1 MGLLPQGRA
10 NDRNPVRRHL
20 VGLVRNPGI
29 RMVRDLAL
37 LSLGQVG
44 AQVLGFATFAFLARA
59 LGPAGYG
66 TLEYGLALA
75 AFTAAFVDFGLG
87 AIAVRAH
94 ARDPGALARFAA
106 ILPVLRLLIGLITV
120 PAMITFVF
128 LSAPDG
134 PDGQAARVLVLFFGA
149 AVLMQAWRQEWLLQA
164 TERMDRAAL
173 AQILRTG
180 NFAAL
185 VFLLVRGPE
194 DLILVGAIEV
204 ASVAL
209 WIGFYLWSQVRA
221 GLSLR
226 LSAPRAEL
234 GRLLREAAPLGANA
248 VLWGVTLYLPQ
259 ILLAS
264 LAGMEQAAWFAAA
277 QRLVASLLAFTYL
290 YHFNLYPAL
299 TRRFAEGTAAMVQLS
314 GASMR
319 VLAWALFPP
328 AMLTSVY
335 AADLTALLF
344 GAPFAASGPALA
356 ILIWSVPVHFLSG
369 HARWG
374 LTAAGQNGAVLVSAL
389 SGVAVFALAGPILV
403 GAFGSA
409 GAAATV
415 TAQVLAIWAGAEVMA
430 RRHGIAL
437 PVLSVVPRP
446 LVAAALAGAVVAAV
460 FPHAPLIGMPV
471 GLALCAALG
480 LMFDRRLLPDIRH
493 LAYAKRDHAL
503 Q

>member
-1 MGLLPQGRA
+1 MGLSPQGSRS
-10 NDRNPVRRHL
+10 DQNPVKRHL
-20 VGLVRNPGI
+20 VGLVKNPGI
-29 RMVRDLAL
+29 GMVRDLAM

-44 AQVLGFATFAFLARA
+44 AQVLGFATFAWLARA

-66 TLEYGLALA
+66 TLEYVMALA

-94 ARDPGALARFAA
+94 AQEPGALARFAA
-106 ILPVLRLLIGLITV
+106 ILPVLRLLIGLLTV
-120 PAMITFVF
+120 PAMIVFVF
-128 LSAPDG
+128 LAAPEG
-134 PDGQAARVLVLFFGA
+134 PDGDTARKLVLFFGL

-173 AQILRTG
+173 AQMLKTG
-180 NFAAL
+180 SFAAL
-185 VFLLVRGPE
+185 VFLLVGGPE

-204 ASVAL
+204 ASVAI
-209 WIGFYLWSQVRA
+209 WIGFYLSSQVRA
-221 GLSLR
+221 GISLR
-226 LSAPRAEL
+226 LSAPLADL

-248 VLWGVTLYLPQ
+248 VLWGVTLYLPL
-259 ILLAS
+259 ILLGS
-264 LAGMEQAAWFAAA
+264 LAGVEQAAWFAAA
-277 QRLVASLLAFTYL
+277 QRLVAALLAFTYL
-290 YHFNLYPAL
+290 YHFNLYPAM
-299 TRRFAEGTAAMVQLS
+299 TRRFAEGPAALVQVS

-319 VLAWALFPP
+319 VLAWAMFIP

-374 LTAAGQNGAVLVSAL
+374 LTAAGQNGAVLISAL
-389 SGVAVFALAGPILV
+389 AGVAVFALAGPVLV

-415 TAQVLAIWAGAEVMA
+415 TAQVLAIWAGADFMA

-437 PVLSVVPRP
+437 PFVSIVALP
-446 LVAAALAGAVVAAV
+446 LAASAVVGGVVSVV
-460 FPHAPLIGMPV
+460 FPHSPLAGMPA
-471 GLALCAALG
+471 GLVLGAALG
-480 LMFDRRLLPDIRH
+480 LLLDRRLLTDLRH

-503 Q
+503 K

>member
-1 MGLLPQGRA
+1 MGLASKGGGE
-10 NDRNPVRRHL
+10 DRNPVRRHL
-20 VGLVRNPGI
+20 VGLVKNPGI
-29 RMVRDLAL
+29 RMVRDLLL

-44 AQVLGFATFAFLARA
+44 AQVLGFATFAWLARA
-59 LGPAGYG
+59 LGPTGYG
-66 TLEYGLALA
+66 TLEYVLALA
-75 AFTAAFVDFGLG
+75 AFTAAFVDFGIG

-94 ARDPGALARFAA
+94 AREPGALARFAA
-106 ILPVLRLLIGLITV
+106 IVPVLRLLIGLLTV
-120 PAMITFVF
+120 PAMIGFVF
-128 LSAPDG
+128 LVAPGG
-134 PDGQAARVLVLFFGA
+134 PDGEAARVLVLLFGA

-164 TERMDRAAL
+164 TERMDRAAM

-180 NFAAL
+180 SFAAL
-185 VFLLVRGPE
+185 VFLLVAGPQ

-221 GLSLR
+221 GISLR

-234 GRLLREAAPLGANA
+234 GRLLREAGPLGANA

-259 ILLAS
+259 ILLGS
-264 LAGMEQAAWFAAA
+264 LAGLEEAAWFAAA

-290 YHFNLYPAL
+290 YHFNLYPAMA
-299 TRRFAEGTAAMVQLS
+299 RRFAKGTAAMVELS
-314 GASMR
+314 GASMS
-319 VLAWALFPP
+319 VLAWALFTP

-389 SGVAVFALAGPILV
+389 AGVAVFALAGPVLV
-403 GAFGSA
+403 GAFGAA

-415 TAQVLAIWAGAEVMA
+415 TAQVLAIWAGADLMA

-437 PVLSVVPRP
+437 PFLAVVPLP
-446 LVAAALAGAVVAAV
+446 LAAAALSGGVAVAIFPHSPLVGMPAGLAVAAV
-460 FPHAPLIGMPV
+460 
-471 GLALCAALG
+471 LG
-480 LMFDRRLLPDIRH
+480 LVLDRRLLPNLRR
-493 LAYAKRDHAL
+493 LAYAKHD
-503 Q
+503 QP

>member
-1 MGLLPQGRA
+1 M
-10 NDRNPVRRHL
+10 
-20 VGLVRNPGI
+20 
-29 RMVRDLAL
+29 
-37 LSLGQVG
+37 
-44 AQVLGFATFAFLARA
+44 
-59 LGPAGYG
+59 
-66 TLEYGLALA
+66 
-75 AFTAAFVDFGLG
+75 
-87 AIAVRAH
+87 
-94 ARDPGALARFAA
+94 
-106 ILPVLRLLIGLITV
+106 IG
-120 PAMITFVF
+120 FVF
-128 LSAPDG
+128 LVAPDG
-134 PDGQAARVLVLFFGA
+134 PDGEAARQLVLFFGL

-180 NFAAL
+180 SFAAL
-185 VFLLVRGPE
+185 VFLLVGGPE
-194 DLILVGAIEV
+194 DLILVGVIEV

-226 LSAPRAEL
+226 LSAPWADL

-259 ILLAS
+259 ILLGS
-264 LAGMEQAAWFAAA
+264 LAGLEEAAWFAAA

-290 YHFNLYPAL
+290 YHFNLYPAM
-299 TRRFAEGTAAMVQLS
+299 TRRLAQGMAAMVQVS

-335 AADLTALLF
+335 ATDLTSLLF

-389 SGVAVFALAGPILV
+389 AGVAVFALAGPVLV
-403 GAFGSA
+403 WAFGSA
-409 GAAATV
+409 GAAVTV
-415 TAQVLAIWAGAEVMA
+415 TAQVLAIWAGADFMA
-430 RRHGIAL
+430 RRHGIVL
-437 PVLSVVPRP
+437 PFASIVILP
-446 LVAAALAGAVVAAV
+446 LVAAALAGGLAAAV
-460 FPHAPLIGMPV
+460 FPHAPLAGMPA
-471 GLALCAALG
+471 GLALAAVLG
-480 LMFDRRLLPDIRH
+480 LLFDRRLLPDVRQ